1 MLEEPKEKKIKNNEN
16 SFEKNYRFNNLVD
29 LINIMSTVDINHPG
43 AKENEVSI
51 EGRNG
56 ERILL

>member
-1 MLEEPKEKKIKNNEN
+1 MLKKVEERKLKNNEN
-16 SFEKNYRFNNLVD
+16 SFEKNYLFNNLVD
-29 LINIMSTVDINHPG
+29 LINIMSTVDINSSG
-43 AKENEVSI
+43 AKENELSI